1 VTGPD
6 PPTIDVLIDH
16 AVEAISRGDR
26 ATANALAGRV
36 LAVDYTNTD
45 AGDLLDPPVDHGE
58 IRRLTILFA
67 DLVDSTVFSTKVD
80 PETYR
85 TVVGHYRD
93 QVQHVVDAY
102 EGHIASIKGDGLLV
116 VFGHPK
122 VHENDVQRAI
132 QAALEIRRN
141 VAKLSEQ
148 ARRRFGI
155 GINVRVGVHRGV
167 VYLDTEQDDVYGFA
181 ANLAARVATLA
192 EPGTVVVSEAVR
204 RLAQDTFELE
214 SLPAKRVKGVDSP
227 VVHYRVEF
235 ERDNTRRLRG
245 PLVGRQ
251 RELARLEASWAKAES
266 GVLTVAGVA
275 FHGDAGIGKS
285 RLAGFAAELA
295 ERAGAP
301 VLELIGSPF
310 HTDVGLFPVRK
321 FLERRCG
328 IGRVASPTERLRLLV
343 AELDA
348 VSLDSAATVPLMA
361 PVLEIAPDSGYQPVD
376 AEGYRLHEL
385 IAEALRDYMIA
396 CLGDGGPGLV
406 LAEDMHWFDTSTTE
420 VVRALLG
427 GGLGRTLVVMTSRQQ
442 AALPDASLTEIFE
455 VKPLTDE
462 ETDQLIVAL
471 NPEMSDDARAAVRH
485 RCDGVPLY
493 IEEVVTKVKEQATDA
508 SESTGVPDTLYEV
521 LLARLH
527 STDTA
532 LPVVQAAAT
541 IGSHFHPRLL
551 RSVLAIS
558 DDQVDRQLEEL
569 RQNLVLE
576 PEADHD
582 WRFRHELLRELAA
595 ELPPPRVRR
604 MLHSKIADALK
615 SDAAQGDQDWPLIA
629 LHFERADRV
638 EEAAA
643 AYQQAS
649 AAARHRGS
657 LKEARM
663 YLSRALDRLEKMPQ
677 GPERDRREVQLR
689 LRRGFLASAAKGSGN
704 PQTTADFE
712 RCLELAATSL
722 QADELFPT
730 MSATFLH
737 YFNRADLRRADK
749 VVRSLRPAVEAS
761 RQWFLAEN
769 IAGSGMLQLLAGEF
783 NAAREQLEEAVAL
796 AAARESRDLEPMW
809 FIPFDPEVAELTI
822 LAEARW
828 VLGDLDGADA
838 AWTESR
844 RRASGL
850 GFPQGPISLCYEEF
864 MEARMCIEAGRFDRG
879 SQLADDLTARAE
891 HHGFPQWAAVGATMK
906 STVAAADALTA
917 EGDPDVL
924 SEGIATLT
932 AWVNACRL
940 LDVNVF
946 VPSFDG
952 LIARLL
958 IAVGEVGEARGRVNT
973 GLQLAEETGM
983 HYYDAEL
990 LRLRSLTHQDADT
1003 RRADVHAAI
1012 EVARRQGATVFALRA
1027 ALDDYRLRGESAR
1040 ASVVDAMLGF
1050 PSDSTWPELA
1060 RARAL
1065 LV

>member
-1 VTGPD
+1 M
-6 PPTIDVLIDH
+6 IDR
-16 AVEAISRGDR
+16 AVEAIGKGDR
-26 ATANALAGRV
+26 ATAQELAGRV

-67 DLVDSTVFSTKVD
+67 DLVDSTVFSTQVD

-93 QVQHVVDAY
+93 QVRRVVDAY
-102 EGHIASIKGDGLLV
+102 EGHIASIKGDGVLV

-122 VHENDVQRAI
+122 AHENDVQRAI
-132 QAALEIRRN
+132 QAALEITRN
-141 VAKLSEQ
+141 VANLSEQ
-148 ARRRFGI
+148 AKRRFGV

-181 ANLAARVATLA
+181 ANLAARVSTLA
-192 EPGTVVVSEAVR
+192 EPGTVVVSEAVS
-204 RLAQDTFELE
+204 RLAHDMFELE
-214 SLPAKRVKGVDSP
+214 PLPAKHVKGVDFP
-227 VVHYRVEF
+227 IVHYRVEF
-235 ERDNTRRLRG
+235 ERDATRRPRG
-245 PLVGRQ
+245 PLLGRQ
-251 RELARLEASWAKAES
+251 REMAQLEASWAKANS

-285 RLAGFAAELA
+285 RLAGFAADLA
-295 ERAGAP
+295 ERAGAS
-301 VLELIGSPF
+301 VLELTGSPF

-321 FLERRCG
+321 LLERRCS
-328 IGRVASPTERLRLLV
+328 IGRIASPAERIRLLA
-343 AELDA
+343 AELEA
-348 VSLDSAATVPLMA
+348 RSLDLGTVVPLMA
-361 PVLEIAPDSGYQPVD
+361 PVLGLAPDSGYQPVD
-376 AEGYRLHEL
+376 AEGYVLHEM
-385 IAEALRDYMIA
+385 IAGAVRDYLIA
-396 CLGDGGPGLV
+396 CLGDGAAGLV

-420 VVRALLG
+420 VVRSLLG
-427 GGLGRTLVVMTSRQQ
+427 AGLGRMLVVMTSRQQ

-471 NPEMSDDARAAVRH
+471 NPAMSDDAQAAVRR

-493 IEEVVTKVKEQATDA
+493 IEEVVAKVNEQSTDA
-508 SESTGVPDTLYEV
+508 WESTGVPDTLYEV
-521 LLARLH
+521 LLARLK
-527 STDTA
+527 STDNA

-541 IGSHFHPRLL
+541 IGSHFHRGLL

-558 DDQVDRQLEEL
+558 DDEVDRQLEEL
-569 RQNLVLE
+569 RQALVLE
-576 PEADHD
+576 PDSDHD
-582 WRFRHELLRELAA
+582 WRFRHELLRDLAA
-595 ELPPPRVRR
+595 ELAPPRVRR
-604 MLHSKIADALK
+604 MLHSRIADALK

-629 LHFERADRV
+629 LHFERAGRV
-638 EEAAA
+638 EEAAS

-663 YLSRALDRLEKMPQ
+663 YLSRALDQLDEMPE
-677 GPERDRREVQLR
+677 GPDRDRREVQLR

-712 RCLELAATSL
+712 RCLELAGTNL

-730 MSATFLH
+730 MSATFMH

-749 VVRSLRPAVEAS
+749 LVRSLRRPVETS

-769 IAGSGMLQLLAGEF
+769 IAASGMLRLLAGDF
-783 NAAREQLEEAVAL
+783 NVAREQLEKAADL
-796 AAARESRDLEPMW
+796 AATRDSRDLEPMW
-809 FIPFDPEVAELTI
+809 FIPFDPEVAEFTL

-828 VLGDLDGADA
+828 VLGDLAGADS
-838 AWTESR
+838 AWTKSR
-844 RRASGL
+844 RRAAGL

-864 MEARMCIEAGRFDRG
+864 MEARMSIEAGRFDRG
-879 SQLADDLTARAE
+879 AELADDLTARAE
-891 HHGFPQWAAVGATMK
+891 HYGFPQWTAVGATMK
-906 STVAAADALTA
+906 STVTAAAALAA
-917 EGDPDVL
+917 ERRDPDVL

-946 VPSFDG
+946 LPSFDG
-952 LIARLL
+952 LIARFL
-958 IAVGEVGEARGRVNT
+958 IAAGELDEARGRVNT

-990 LRLRSLTHQDADT
+990 LRLRSWTHQDTNT
-1003 RRADVHAAI
+1003 RRSDLQAALDI
-1012 EVARRQGATVFALRA
+1012 AQRQGATVFVLRA
-1027 ALDDYRLRGESAR
+1027 ALDDYRSRQESAR
-1040 ASVVDAMLGF
+1040 ASVVEAIGRF

-1060 RARAL
+1060 QAKAL
-1065 LV
+1065 LAGQDI